1 MHDGAPEHYC
11 RNVMAYFNAAYP
23 GQWIGSAG
31 PTPWPA
37 RSPDINLLDF
47 YVWGRLKSLVYAS
60 AAPNVEV
67 LQQRIEHACGIV
79 RNELNCLCNVQ
90 KSLRRRAQT
99 YSQTTE
105 KGYIIDPTIRI
116 ETGSSQPE
124 DVNQEKIN
132 IYLPTVDYFKAK
144 YQLED
149 IEVICLLFGACG
161 VIPKFFESFR
171 KTFELPQTL
180 TADIITSVLK
190 RSCQILSHHI
200 HSV

>member
-1 MHDGAPEHYC
+1 MAGLCEGGNEPPGSLKASSYGLARLRYMRSLETSSQQTIENCRQFANRIKARSSAPERYRKLAQLAGKLFLRLLYC
-11 RNVMAYFNAAYP
+11 ISCRSLD
-23 GQWIGSAG
+23 WIS
-31 PTPWPA
+31 
-37 RSPDINLLDF
+37 
-47 YVWGRLKSLVYAS
+47 
-60 AAPNVEV
+60 
-67 LQQRIEHACGIV
+67 
-79 RNELNCLCNVQ
+79 
-90 KSLRRRAQT
+90 
-99 YSQTTE
+99 TTK

-124 DVNQEKIN
+124 DVNKEKIN
-132 IYLPTVDYFKAK
+132 IYLPTVDYFKVK
-144 YQLED
+144 YQLEN
-149 IEVICLLFGACG
+149 IEVIGLLIGARG